1 MQPVPGLCPSSA
13 PSRGYSNGFK
23 VELMRKDFN
32 LAVKAARDVNAKLV
46 LGDVGLGI
54 WDKVCADERCKG
66 LDARV
71 VYRWL
76 GGKE

>member
-1 MQPVPGLCPSSA
+1 ML
-13 PSRGYSNGFK
+13 
-23 VELMRKDFN
+23 KDFT
-32 LAVKAARDVNAKLV
+32 LAVASAQDVGARLV
-46 LGDVGLGI
+46 LSDVGLETFRA
-54 WDKVCADERCKG
+54 VAQDERCKG